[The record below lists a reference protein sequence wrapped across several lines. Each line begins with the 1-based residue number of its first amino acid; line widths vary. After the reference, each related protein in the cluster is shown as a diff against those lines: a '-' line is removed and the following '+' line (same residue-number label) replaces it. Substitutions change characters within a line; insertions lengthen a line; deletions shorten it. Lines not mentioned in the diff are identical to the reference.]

1 MFKFLQKGVTDPS
14 KRYVAKPKDS
24 SLQSILH
31 EAFKVLEHRFANFD
45 HDQAETLM
53 YKELERELA
62 MGGFKDGD
70 KLASIF
76 KRVDFDGDCTS
87 PLSPEMHPLPRNNRG
102 ALQKSQPPITP
113 CNTRP
118 SWIRFLTGAL

>member
-87 PLSPEMHPLPRNNRG
+87 PLSPEMHPLPRKNRG
-102 ALQKSQPPITP
+102 PP
-113 CNTRP
+113 R
-118 SWIRFLTGAL
+118 RGANLP

>member
-76 KRVDFDGDCTS
+76 KRVDFDGDAR
-87 PLSPEMHPLPRNNRG
+87 PLLPLRSAPCPEEESRG
-102 ALQKSQPPITP
+102 L
-113 CNTRP
+113 
-118 SWIRFLTGAL
+118 